1 MGCFLSYSRT
11 DTGVARMIR
20 QDLHNSGQQVWL
32 DQELGGG
39 EQWWRTI
46 LQEIRSSSIFI
57 FLVSDG
63 WARSKPC
70 QAEYAYARTL
80 GIPMLPVQVGELAS
94 LRTVPFGNLQLVDY
108 RMASKDAFIS
118 LFQAVVRLNAAGWSV
133 PAPPPPEPPVP
144 YEYLMR
150 LGDRVSAQSL
160 SADDQLDVLDQIR
173 RALQVETDEGARQDL
188 IGLLGTL
195 RGRNDVTFR
204 TATEADNLLA
214 GLRSGPRPTV
224 AASQPARASAEP
236 VWQPPVG
243 APFAAP
249 QPLMGQPVT
258 AGGMAPALSAA
269 ATPSPVLSVA
279 AFMLGAIGLLFIP
292 ILFGGAAVICAAI
305 ALSRKEK
312 PAGIALAFSIVTT
325 IAGLIIG
332 FLMGALLYGS

>member
-11 DTGVARMIR
+11 DAGVARMIR

-94 LRTVPFGNLQLVDY
+94 LRTVPFGNLQLIDY
-108 RMASKDAFIS
+108 RTASKDAFIS
-118 LFQAVVRLNAAGWSV
+118 LFQAVVRLNAAGWSE
-133 PAPPPPEPPVP
+133 PSPPPPEPPVP

-150 LGDRVSAQSL
+150 LGDRVSTQSL

-173 RALQVETDEGARQDL
+173 RTLQVETDEGARQDL

-195 RGRNDVTFR
+195 RGRSDVTFR
-204 TATEADNLLA
+204 TATEVDNLLA
-214 GLRSGPRPTV
+214 GLRSGPRPTL
-224 AASQPARASAEP
+224 AASQPTRTPAEQ
-236 VWQPPVG
+236 VRQPPIG
-243 APFAAP
+243 EPFAAP
-249 QPLMGQPVT
+249 QALMRQQVT
-258 AGGMAPALSAA
+258 AGGMAPALPGTA
-269 ATPSPVLSVA
+269 ATPSPVLSAA
-279 AFMLGAIGLLFIP
+279 AFILGTIGLLFIP
-292 ILFGGAAVICAAI
+292 ILFGGAAVVCAVI
-305 ALSRKEK
+305 AMSRKEK
-312 PAGIALAFSIVTT
+312 PAGIALAFSIVAT

-332 FLMGALLYGS
+332 FAVGALIYG